1 MSNGAGLAAQTL
13 AREARAG
20 SFVGSPSGLIGPR
33 LRLRSGPET
42 SHGIYNVLLLREQ
55 FEEVKVTDK
64 KRPTTPAPAKEE
76 LTELRREN
84 RKFSLKNVGQ

>member
-1 MSNGAGLAAQTL
+1 M
-13 AREARAG
+13 
-20 SFVGSPSGLIGPR
+20 
-33 LRLRSGPET
+33 
-42 SHGIYNVLLLREQ
+42 LLREQ